1 MTPLRWGLVASL
13 TLHVLLLWPG
23 PSVVPR
29 PVQVSGSIRAE
40 LRPPLQGAGSVAQ
53 SRDHLAAFGT
63 PPQLLEEPG
72 RSGVPAARAGQGRQE
87 RRRISAPG
95 TKAPPAR
102 VEGPSASRQEAPL
115 AGPPL
120 PVSGDALTRYR
131 LSLAWHAGHLARSPA
146 LGHLAKP
153 VTIELSVHLI
163 QGRVVRVA
171 AEDDGGAP
179 ELAVWAVEQVRQ
191 MAAEAAVPEDLAAVT
206 VRVGL
211 ALRFEP

>member
-1 MTPLRWGLVASL
+1 M
-13 TLHVLLLWPG
+13 
-23 PSVVPR
+23 
-29 PVQVSGSIRAE
+29 
-40 LRPPLQGAGSVAQ
+40 
-53 SRDHLAAFGT
+53 
-63 PPQLLEEPG
+63 
-72 RSGVPAARAGQGRQE
+72 
-87 RRRISAPG
+87 
-95 TKAPPAR
+95 
-102 VEGPSASRQEAPL
+102 
-115 AGPPL
+115 
-120 PVSGDALTRYR
+120 
-131 LSLAWHAGHLARSPA
+131 
-146 LGHLAKP
+146 GHLAKP